1 MFCLQCGKEIEN
13 TSVQCPYCGAE
24 VQRTTPTAQEKTGS
38 QGVLAIVFGALGMLL
53 AWVIALLGYACGAA
67 GLSMGLMALKK
78 KDKIKGVIGIVLSS
92 ITFLFSVINSILGVI
107 LMTGSM
113 M

>member
-24 VQRTTPTAQEKTGS
+24 VQRTTATAQEKTGS
-38 QGVLAIVFGALGMLL
+38 QGVLAIVFGAIGMIL